1 MPEPA
6 LRGQQFSLYLAVPP
20 SSPRPSYVRMRTTVK
35 HHVAGTVKRTKRRE
49 ECERKARRGEM
60 DPRLEFAFQLL
71 IDGTQLP
78 RSDLMDYVFEGNM
91 VSEAWFKI
99 TGQNID
105 GTQLPRSDLMD
116 YVFEGKHGING
127 NTFSCKVCRAEPV
140 YDWSN
145 GDKMDDNI
153 HSRLSA
159 LQVKPSTSRGTQ
171 AVVPKIQAVPVGP
184 PKKKLFLTD
193 GWQVPLTG
201 ICIYMFR
208 LNTGKQ
214 LPEEGFHKDL
224 YCGIIDAA
232 NVGLVTSI
240 ERIMEHVFME
250 ALAHP
255 APDAE
260 EDDANN
266 PTVKNQLLPGL
277 RSFCSALK
285 VCEEVCDEPNLFE
298 DGLGFMANIHT
309 LDEVRELVKQ
319 PERLTGLEERV
330 KAWIRKVQEVI
341 MESQQLRKEN
351 DSSGPQDELE
361 YWKKRG
367 AQFSQIVSHLQCH
380 ENPPLA
386 VTLVSPPQVQM
397 TLQCLHVARSKM
409 IKHWRDTD
417 RHITFCYNESRDNA
431 KFIQSMEKCCH
442 SLYLHDPVSYLVRIK
457 DSIMGLLQTVRL
469 IHSVSQYYNTSER
482 TSSLMVKSI
491 PFISLSVK
499 RVYFISIS
507 VKRVDRRYPCPI
519 KESTVDPLVRQ
530 KRKPSITLSQITNQM
545 IDTCKQYVT
554 CRGKETIWS
563 QDRDEVRIKLVHCI
577 KLNETYR
584 RTYVLVKGQAFLPGQ
599 TSFGFSEN
607 YVFGKFDTF
616 CDRLSKII
624 GMFDLVDDYNTLFQR
639 RMEGGHGLGASIV
652 LLPSK
657 ESVATRPS

>member
-35 HHVAGTVKRTKRRE
+35 HHVAGTVKRTVPYKDHCIFFINWGMATEKRRE

-91 VSEAWFKI
+91 LDDINQLFLPHMRNKLLWFYQEVED
-99 TGQNID
+99 T
-105 GTQLPRSDLMD
+105 
-116 YVFEGKHGING
+116 
-127 NTFSCKVCRAEPV
+127 EPPPPV
-140 YDWSN
+140 ET
-145 GDKMDDNI
+145 
-153 HSRLSA
+153 
-159 LQVKPSTSRGTQ
+159 VKPSTSRGTQ

-442 SLYLHDPVSYLVRIK
+442 SLYLHDPVSYLVCFHYGVRIK

-482 TSSLMVKSI
+482 TSSLMVKV
-491 PFISLSVK
+491 SVG
-499 RVYFISIS
+499 RTAETD
-507 VKRVDRRYPCPI
+507 RVDRRYPCPI

>member
-1 MPEPA
+1 MSYSQA
-6 LRGQQFSLYLAVPP
+6 LSPVRTCQQFNSPARSVVVVIYELFTSVATGAYLSAVQQPAQKLLL
-20 SSPRPSYVRMRTTVK
+20 SSMSYSQALSPVRT
-35 HHVAGTVKRTKRRE
+35 
-49 ECERKARRGEM
+49 CQQFNS
-60 DPRLEFAFQLL
+60 P
-71 IDGTQLP
+71 P
-78 RSDLMDYVFEGNM
+78 RSVVVVIYELFTSV
-91 VSEAWFKI
+91 A
-99 TGQNID
+99 TGAYLSSVQQPSQN
-105 GTQLPRSDLMD
+105 
-116 YVFEGKHGING
+116 
-127 NTFSCKVCRAEPV
+127 
-140 YDWSN
+140 
-145 GDKMDDNI
+145 
-153 HSRLSA
+153 A
-159 LQVKPSTSRGTQ
+159 LQVKPSTSRGAQ
-171 AVVPKIQAVPVGP
+171 AVVPKVQAVPVGP

-193 GWQVPLTG
+193 GWKVPLTG

-224 YCGIIDAA
+224 YCGIIDAE

-380 ENPPLA
+380 ENPPPT

-442 SLYLHDPVSYLVRIK
+442 SLYLHDPVRIK

-482 TSSLMVKSI
+482 TSSLMVKV
-491 PFISLSVK
+491 SVG
-499 RVYFISIS
+499 R
-507 VKRVDRRYPCPI
+507 
-519 KESTVDPLVRQ
+519 TA
-530 KRKPSITLSQITNQM
+530 
-545 IDTCKQYVT
+545 
-554 CRGKETIWS
+554 ET
-563 QDRDEVRIKLVHCI
+563 
-577 KLNETYR
+577 
-584 RTYVLVKGQAFLPGQ
+584 
-599 TSFGFSEN
+599 
-607 YVFGKFDTF
+607 
-616 CDRLSKII
+616 DRL
-624 GMFDLVDDYNTLFQR
+624 
-639 RMEGGHGLGASIV
+639 
-652 LLPSK
+652 P
-657 ESVATRPS
+657 